1 MTLECKDRLFLVGPM
16 GSGKSS
22 IGKSLALVTERPFL
36 DIDEEIVKY
45 AGKCIPAI
53 FEDDGETEF
62 RNIETEVL
70 KRSLKVDAIIATGGG
85 VIGREENRKL
95 LKANGLV
102 VYLMADVDSQ
112 YLRTLK
118 DNNRP
123 MIAVD
128 DRRKRLEDIFK
139 IRDPLY
145 REACDFIVDSSHNN
159 VHDCVEQ
166 IKAKLKEF
174 SWKL

>member
-1 MTLECKDRLFLVGPM
+1 M
-16 GSGKSS
+16 
-22 IGKSLALVTERPFL
+22 
-36 DIDEEIVKY
+36 
-45 AGKCIPAI
+45 
-53 FEDDGETEF
+53 
-62 RNIETEVL
+62 
-70 KRSLKVDAIIATGGG
+70 
-85 VIGREENRKL
+85 IGREENRKL

>member
-70 KRSLKVDAIIATGGG
+70 KHCLKVDAIIATGGG

-139 IRDPLY
+139 
-145 REACDFIVDSSHNN
+145 
-159 VHDCVEQ
+159 
-166 IKAKLKEF
+166 
-174 SWKL
+174 

>member
-1 MTLECKDRLFLVGPM
+1 MYSCN
-16 GSGKSS
+16 
-22 IGKSLALVTERPFL
+22 
-36 DIDEEIVKY
+36 
-45 AGKCIPAI
+45 

-70 KRSLKVDAIIATGGG
+70 KRCLKVDAIIATGGG

-102 VYLMADVDSQ
+102 VYLMADVGSQ

-128 DRRKRLEDIFK
+128 DRRKRLEDI
-139 IRDPLY
+139 
-145 REACDFIVDSSHNN
+145 
-159 VHDCVEQ
+159 
-166 IKAKLKEF
+166 LK
-174 SWKL
+174 

>member
-1 MTLECKDRLFLVGPM
+1 MVNRGYPYEVILFTFKFKKRDILAAIQ
-16 GSGKSS
+16 GKTFNDEKHKFNYIMVIVNNS
-22 IGKSLALVTERPFL
+22 IN
-36 DIDEEIVKY
+36 DIY
-45 AGKCIPAI
+45 
-53 FEDDGETEF
+53 
-62 RNIETEVL
+62 
-70 KRSLKVDAIIATGGG
+70 KR
-85 VIGREENRKL
+85 
-95 LKANGLV
+95 
-102 VYLMADVDSQ
+102 

-128 DRRKRLEDIFK
+128 DRRKRLENIFK
-139 IRDPLY
+139 VRDPLY

>member
-1 MTLECKDRLFLVGPM
+1 
-16 GSGKSS
+16 
-22 IGKSLALVTERPFL
+22 
-36 DIDEEIVKY
+36 
-45 AGKCIPAI
+45 
-53 FEDDGETEF
+53 
-62 RNIETEVL
+62 
-70 KRSLKVDAIIATGGG
+70 
-85 VIGREENRKL
+85 
-95 LKANGLV
+95 
-102 VYLMADVDSQ
+102 
-112 YLRTLK
+112 
-118 DNNRP
+118 